1 MAAEAIDLDRY
12 VDILE
17 LFPILEL
24 CPADSL
30 QAVTITYALSH
41 LWPDED
47 FTSFGNICQTSRQV
61 GDCTTGRERPPR
73 STHTLKTSR
82 TDQGDTGVEAHMHC
96 ERLHGI
102 LGVECLGSC

>member
-17 LFPILEL
+17 LFPAE
-24 CPADSL
+24 SL

-47 FTSFGNICQTSRQV
+47 FTSFGNICQTGRQV

-73 STHTLKTSR
+73 
-82 TDQGDTGVEAHMHC
+82 
-96 ERLHGI
+96 
-102 LGVECLGSC
+102 